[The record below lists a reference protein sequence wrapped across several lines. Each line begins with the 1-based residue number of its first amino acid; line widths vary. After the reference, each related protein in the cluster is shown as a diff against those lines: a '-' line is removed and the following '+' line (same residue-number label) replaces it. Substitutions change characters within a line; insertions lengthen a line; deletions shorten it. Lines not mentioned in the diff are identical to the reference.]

1 MQDEIDTLNERE
13 AAEGNMGQVLLAAG
27 EHVSMR
33 LWRHEEPGDEPLVT
47 TRPYETVGYVLE
59 GVAELELEGATTRL
73 SQGDS
78 WVVPARAEHS
88 YRILERFTAIEA
100 TSPATHDN
108 APAPEGY

>member
-1 MQDEIDTLNERE
+1 MATGIDTLNEGE
-13 AAEGNMGQVLLAAG
+13 AAGGDMGQVLLAAG
-27 EHVSMR
+27 ERVSMR
-33 LWRHEEPGDEPLVT
+33 LWRDEQPGDKPVVT

-59 GVAELELEGATTRL
+59 GVAELVLEGATTRL
-73 SQGDS
+73 EQGDS
-78 WVVPARAEHS
+78 WVVPAGAEHS